1 MLRSRQIRQKPI
13 RLDSDILSSRENS
26 YYNMNSRHI
35 ILSNL
40 NYKELG
46 TAAKF

>member
-35 ILSNL
+35 ILSN
-40 NYKELG
+40 YKELG